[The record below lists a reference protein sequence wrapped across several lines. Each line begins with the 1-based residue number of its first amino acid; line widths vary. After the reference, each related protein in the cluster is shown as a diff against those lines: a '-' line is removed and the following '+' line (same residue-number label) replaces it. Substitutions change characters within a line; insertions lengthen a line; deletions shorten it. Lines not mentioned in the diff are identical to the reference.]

1 MHSARG
7 TQVAEETPL
16 FRVRQ
21 TRYAQAVA
29 EARSRLAEAELRL
42 LRERAAR
49 ELARTEWE
57 RTGAEPD
64 PLALGVPQLAAAEE
78 GAAAARAAL
87 ETAEADLGNTEVRA
101 PHAGLVASRGAEVGE
116 WVTPGQRLLEL
127 FSLEVFE
134 VRVSL
139 PDAALPLLDL
149 PFRETGGRASPARV
163 TATLGPPDAEV
174 RWTWEGR
181 LARMEGAMDPATRFM
196 PAVIEVAGPYR
207 TTPDGRPPLVAGMFV
222 RVEIEGKEFA
232 DVATVPVSA
241 FRADGTVLVVD
252 GEDRVRIRQV
262 DAFWPAGETAL
273 LVRFRSGGRGPAR
286 GVSAVHGRGGD
297 AGPDRRFSGG
307 RGSLTGRSDRDF
319 LSGTGGMD
327 GEPAAK
333 ERRSTGVIAWFVR
346 NRVAA
351 NLVFFGVSLAGYL
364 SLGGIPHELLPET
377 SSPAVVVRV
386 VLPGAEAETV
396 ESRGAASSRRSAAGH
411 RGGCGR

>member
-1 MHSARG
+1 MRRFLFVPILLAAFAAVALLVALGPEPEAQDSEPALPEVPVRTVRLDTQRVVVTVHGTARPARRTGVAARVAGEIVWAADALRAG

-49 ELARTEWE
+49 ELARSEWE

-101 PHAGLVASRGAEVGE
+101 PHAGLVASRDAEVGE

-181 LARMEGAMDPATRFM
+181 LARVEGAMDPATRFL
-196 PAVIEVAGPYR
+196 PAVVEVAGPYR

-252 GEDRVRIRQV
+252 GEDRIRIRQV

-273 LVRFRSGGRGPAR
+273 LVRSG
-286 GVSAVHGRGGD
+286 
-297 AGPDRRFSGG
+297 
-307 RGSLTGRSDRDF
+307 L
-319 LSGTGGMD
+319 
-327 GEPAAK
+327 
-333 ERRSTGVIAWFVR
+333 
-346 NRVAA
+346 
-351 NLVFFGVSLAGYL
+351 
-364 SLGGIPHELLPET
+364 
-377 SSPAVVVRV
+377 
-386 VLPGAEAETV
+386 
-396 ESRGAASSRRSAAGH
+396 AAGD
-411 RGGCGR
+411 RLVVSPPSMVAEGMRVRIAGSPEAAVP

>member
-1 MHSARG
+1 MRRFLFVPILLAAFAVVALLVALGPEPEAQDSEPALPEVPVRTVRLDTQRVVVTVHGTARPARRTGVAARVAGEIVWAADALRAG

-16 FRVRQ
+16 FRIRQ

-49 ELARTEWE
+49 ELARSEWE

-101 PHAGLVASRGAEVGE
+101 PHAGLVASRDAEVGE

-139 PDAALPLLDL
+139 PDAALALLDL

-181 LARMEGAMDPATRFM
+181 LARVEGAMDPATRFL
-196 PAVIEVAGPYR
+196 PAVVEVAGPYR

-273 LVRFRSGGRGPAR
+273 LVRSG
-286 GVSAVHGRGGD
+286 
-297 AGPDRRFSGG
+297 
-307 RGSLTGRSDRDF
+307 L
-319 LSGTGGMD
+319 
-327 GEPAAK
+327 
-333 ERRSTGVIAWFVR
+333 
-346 NRVAA
+346 
-351 NLVFFGVSLAGYL
+351 
-364 SLGGIPHELLPET
+364 
-377 SSPAVVVRV
+377 
-386 VLPGAEAETV
+386 
-396 ESRGAASSRRSAAGH
+396 AAGD
-411 RGGCGR
+411 RLVVSPPSMVAEGMRVRIAGSPEAAVP

>member
-1 MHSARG
+1 MMRRFLFVPILLAAFAVVGLLVALGPEPEAQESEPALPEVPVRTVRLDTHRVVVTVHGTARPARRTGVAARVAGEIVWAADALRVG

-16 FRVRQ
+16 FRIRQ

-49 ELARTEWE
+49 ELARSEWE

-101 PHAGLVASRGAEVGE
+101 PHSGLVASRDAEVGE

-149 PFRETGGRASPARV
+149 PFRETGGRASSARV

-181 LARMEGAMDPATRFM
+181 LARMEGAMDPATRFI

-273 LVRFRSGGRGPAR
+273 LVRSG
-286 GVSAVHGRGGD
+286 
-297 AGPDRRFSGG
+297 
-307 RGSLTGRSDRDF
+307 L
-319 LSGTGGMD
+319 
-327 GEPAAK
+327 
-333 ERRSTGVIAWFVR
+333 
-346 NRVAA
+346 
-351 NLVFFGVSLAGYL
+351 
-364 SLGGIPHELLPET
+364 
-377 SSPAVVVRV
+377 
-386 VLPGAEAETV
+386 
-396 ESRGAASSRRSAAGH
+396 AAGD
-411 RGGCGR
+411 RLVVSPPSMVAEGMRVRIAGSPEAAVP

>member
-1 MHSARG
+1 MRRFLFVPILLAAFAVVALLVALGPEPEAQDSEPALPEVPVRTVRLDTQRVVVTVHGTARPARRTGVAARVAGEIVWAADALRAG

-16 FRVRQ
+16 FRIRQ

-49 ELARTEWE
+49 ELARSEWE

-101 PHAGLVASRGAEVGE
+101 PHSGLVASRGAEVGE

-127 FSLEVFE
+127 FALEVFE

-149 PFRETGGRASPARV
+149 PFRETGERASPALV

-181 LARMEGAMDPATRFM
+181 LARMEGAMDPATRFI

-273 LVRFRSGGRGPAR
+273 LVRSG
-286 GVSAVHGRGGD
+286 
-297 AGPDRRFSGG
+297 
-307 RGSLTGRSDRDF
+307 L
-319 LSGTGGMD
+319 
-327 GEPAAK
+327 
-333 ERRSTGVIAWFVR
+333 
-346 NRVAA
+346 
-351 NLVFFGVSLAGYL
+351 
-364 SLGGIPHELLPET
+364 
-377 SSPAVVVRV
+377 
-386 VLPGAEAETV
+386 
-396 ESRGAASSRRSAAGH
+396 AAGD
-411 RGGCGR
+411 RLVVSPPSMVAEGMRVRIAGSPEAAVP

>member
-1 MHSARG
+1 MMRRFLFVPILLAAFAVVGLLVALGPEPEAQESEPALPEVPVRTVRLDTQRVVVTVHGTARPARRTGVAARVAGEIVWAADALRAG

-16 FRVRQ
+16 FRIRQ

-49 ELARTEWE
+49 ELARSEWE

-101 PHAGLVASRGAEVGE
+101 PHSGLVASRDAEVGE

-181 LARMEGAMDPATRFM
+181 LARMEGAMDPATRFI

-222 RVEIEGKEFA
+222 QVEIEGKEFA
-232 DVATVPVSA
+232 EVATVPVSA

-273 LVRFRSGGRGPAR
+273 LVRSG
-286 GVSAVHGRGGD
+286 
-297 AGPDRRFSGG
+297 
-307 RGSLTGRSDRDF
+307 L
-319 LSGTGGMD
+319 
-327 GEPAAK
+327 
-333 ERRSTGVIAWFVR
+333 
-346 NRVAA
+346 
-351 NLVFFGVSLAGYL
+351 
-364 SLGGIPHELLPET
+364 
-377 SSPAVVVRV
+377 
-386 VLPGAEAETV
+386 
-396 ESRGAASSRRSAAGH
+396 AAGD
-411 RGGCGR
+411 RLVVSPPSMVAEGMRVRIAGSPEAAVP

>member
-1 MHSARG
+1 MRRFLFVPILLAAFAVVALLVALGPEPEAQDSEPALPEVPVRTVRLDTQRVVVTVHGTARPARRTGVAARVAGEIVWAADALRAG

-16 FRVRQ
+16 FRIRQ

-49 ELARTEWE
+49 ELARSEWE

-101 PHAGLVASRGAEVGE
+101 PHAGLVASRDAEVGE

-181 LARMEGAMDPATRFM
+181 LARVEGAMDPATRFL
-196 PAVIEVAGPYR
+196 PAVVEVAGPYR

-252 GEDRVRIRQV
+252 GEDRIRIRQV

-273 LVRFRSGGRGPAR
+273 LVRSG
-286 GVSAVHGRGGD
+286 
-297 AGPDRRFSGG
+297 
-307 RGSLTGRSDRDF
+307 L
-319 LSGTGGMD
+319 
-327 GEPAAK
+327 
-333 ERRSTGVIAWFVR
+333 
-346 NRVAA
+346 
-351 NLVFFGVSLAGYL
+351 
-364 SLGGIPHELLPET
+364 
-377 SSPAVVVRV
+377 
-386 VLPGAEAETV
+386 
-396 ESRGAASSRRSAAGH
+396 AAGD
-411 RGGCGR
+411 RLVVSPPSMVAEGMRVRIAGSPEAAVP

>member
-1 MHSARG
+1 MRRFLFVPILLAAFAVVGLLVALGPEPEAQESEPALPEVPVRTVRLDTQRVVVTVHGTARPARRTGVAARVAGEIVWAADALRAG

-64 PLALGVPQLAAAEE
+64 PLALGIPQLTAAEE

-139 PDAALPLLDL
+139 PDAALALLDL

-181 LARMEGAMDPATRFM
+181 LARMEGAMDPATRFI

-232 DVATVPVSA
+232 EVATVPVSA

-252 GEDRVRIRQV
+252 GEDRIRIRQV

-273 LVRFRSGGRGPAR
+273 LVRSG
-286 GVSAVHGRGGD
+286 
-297 AGPDRRFSGG
+297 
-307 RGSLTGRSDRDF
+307 L
-319 LSGTGGMD
+319 
-327 GEPAAK
+327 
-333 ERRSTGVIAWFVR
+333 
-346 NRVAA
+346 
-351 NLVFFGVSLAGYL
+351 
-364 SLGGIPHELLPET
+364 
-377 SSPAVVVRV
+377 
-386 VLPGAEAETV
+386 
-396 ESRGAASSRRSAAGH
+396 AAGD
-411 RGGCGR
+411 RLVVSPPSMVAEGMRVRIAGSPEAAVP

>member
-1 MHSARG
+1 MRRFLFVPILLAAFAVVALLVALGPEPEAQDSEPALPEVPVRTVRLDTQRVVVTVHGTARPARRTGVAARVAGEIVWAADALRVG

-101 PHAGLVASRGAEVGE
+101 PHAGLVASRDAEVGE

-273 LVRFRSGGRGPAR
+273 LVRSG
-286 GVSAVHGRGGD
+286 
-297 AGPDRRFSGG
+297 
-307 RGSLTGRSDRDF
+307 L
-319 LSGTGGMD
+319 
-327 GEPAAK
+327 
-333 ERRSTGVIAWFVR
+333 
-346 NRVAA
+346 
-351 NLVFFGVSLAGYL
+351 
-364 SLGGIPHELLPET
+364 
-377 SSPAVVVRV
+377 
-386 VLPGAEAETV
+386 
-396 ESRGAASSRRSAAGH
+396 AAGD
-411 RGGCGR
+411 RLVVSPPSMVAEGMRVRIAGSPEAAVP